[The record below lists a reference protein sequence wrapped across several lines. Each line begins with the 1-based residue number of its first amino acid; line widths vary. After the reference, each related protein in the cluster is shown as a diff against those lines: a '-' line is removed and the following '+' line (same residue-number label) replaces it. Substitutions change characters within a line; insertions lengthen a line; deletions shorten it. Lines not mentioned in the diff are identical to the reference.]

1 MKIKMMNKMMMKI
14 KKDNKSRQK
23 NNKYNKKDKVL
34 QYDNYI
40 KLLIYV
46 GSFLK

>member
-14 KKDNKSRQK
+14 KKDNKSRYK
-23 NNKYNKKDKVL
+23 NNKYNKKDKVP

-40 KLLIYV
+40 
-46 GSFLK
+46 

>member
-23 NNKYNKKDKVL
+23 NNKYNKKDKVP

-40 KLLIYV
+40 QLLIYV
-46 GSFLK
+46 G